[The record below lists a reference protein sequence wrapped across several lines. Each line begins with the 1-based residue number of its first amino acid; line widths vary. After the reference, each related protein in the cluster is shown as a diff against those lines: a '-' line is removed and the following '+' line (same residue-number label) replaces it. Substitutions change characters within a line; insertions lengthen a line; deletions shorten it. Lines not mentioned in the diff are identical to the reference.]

1 MSSARLAALFATSIV
16 CGFCLM
22 ALEILGARILYPS
35 FGSSIDV
42 WAAIITVFILSLSV
56 GQIVGGRVADRTRT
70 NRALGWVI
78 VAAGAVFCT
87 LPIYAYAA
95 SDALGDAIGG
105 ARLGVLAAA
114 LLLFFAPSLLLGMVG
129 PMVVKLVFSRADR
142 VGSTV
147 GTLYAVGSLGN
158 VAGILVTDYVLLVH
172 LPSNTNL
179 LWMGALLS
187 LVGLAHLAVKVEVLR
202 LEAP

>member
-1 MSSARLAALFATSIV
+1 VRLGALFATSIV

-22 ALEILGARILYPS
+22 ALEIIGARLLYPS

-42 WAAIITVFILSLSV
+42 WAAIITVFILSLAA
-56 GQIVGGRVADRTRT
+56 GQIAGGKLADRSRS

-78 VAAGAVFCT
+78 VAAGAVFST
-87 LPIYAYAA
+87 LPIYALTTAE
-95 SDALGDAIGG
+95 ALGDALGG
-105 ARLGVLAAA
+105 ARSGVLAAA
-114 LLLFFAPSLLLGMVG
+114 LVLFFAPSVLLGMVL
-129 PMVVKLVFSRADR
+129 PMAIKLAFTRADR

-172 LPSNTNL
+172 LRSNTNL
-179 LWMGALLS
+179 LAMGAALS
-187 LVGLAHLAVKVEVLR
+187 LVGLAHLAVRVEVLR
-202 LEAP
+202 VEPPA